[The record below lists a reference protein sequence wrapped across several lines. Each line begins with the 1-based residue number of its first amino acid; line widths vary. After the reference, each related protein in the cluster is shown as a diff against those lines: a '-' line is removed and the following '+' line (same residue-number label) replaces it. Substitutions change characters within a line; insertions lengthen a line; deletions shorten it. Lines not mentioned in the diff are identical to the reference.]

1 MAVKVLGLGNA
12 LVDALIQIDNDE
24 VLDAHNLPKGS
35 MQLVDWETSEKIIND
50 TKHFEKSQASGGS
63 AANTIH
69 GLAKLG
75 VTTGFIGKIGND
87 EIGDFFKADLLD
99 ARVEPL
105 LKYSDNKSGIAVAL
119 VSPDSER
126 TFATYLGAAVE
137 ISSSDLKLED
147 FMGYNYFHI
156 EGYLVQNYDLIET
169 AVQLAKNAGCKVS
182 IDMASFNVVEDNLEF
197 LTRIVKD
204 YVDIV
209 FANEEEAKAF
219 TGKEPRESLDII
231 AEMCE
236 IAVVKIGKKG
246 SLIKSEGEVYSVGV
260 IEANS
265 IDTTGAGDLYAA
277 GFIYGL
283 IRGFGLERCAEI
295 GSITAGNIIEVI
307 GAKMDSDRWDGIYK
321 SIGL

>member
-1 MAVKVLGLGNA
+1 MTKVLGLGNA
-12 LVDALIQIDNDE
+12 LVDALIRIDSDS

-35 MQLVDWETSEKIIND
+35 MQLVNWETAEKVLEA
-50 TKHFEKSQASGGS
+50 TKHFDKSQASGGS

-75 VTTGFIGKIGND
+75 VATGFIGKIGKD

-99 ARVEPL
+99 AKVEPL
-105 LKYSDNKSGIAVAL
+105 LKYTDSQTGLAVAL

-126 TFATYLGAAVE
+126 TFATFLGAAVE
-137 ISSSDLKLED
+137 ISAADLKIED
-147 FMGYNYFHI
+147 FQAYDYFHI

-169 AVQLAKNAGCKVS
+169 AVKLAKQAACKVT
-182 IDMASFNVVEDNLEF
+182 IDLASFNVVEDNLEF
-197 LTRIVKD
+197 LTKIVKE

-219 TGKEPRESLDII
+219 TGKEPREALDAI
-231 AEMCE
+231 AEMVD
-236 IAVVKIGKKG
+236 IAIVKIGSKG
-246 SLIKSEGEVYSVGV
+246 SMVKSKGKVYTAGV
-260 IEANS
+260 IDAES
-265 IDTTGAGDLYAA
+265 IDTTGAGDLYAS

-283 IRGFGLERCAEI
+283 TKGYELDRCAEI

-307 GAKMDSDRWDGIYK
+307 GAKMNNERWDKIYSLIGI
-321 SIGL
+321 